1 MYMCVRSTCIDFA
14 SFYDFSIGFWNCSD
28 GVVIFVFHFIYCS
41 TSLMGLSLP
50 WCCHVCVFHMSKIS
64 DSSPNFVSDDL
75 CFVLNQH
82 TILDWCSA
90 TFCFWWSLFCTEPT
104 HCFLIGVVLHFVS
117 DDLCFVL
124 DQHTV
129 LDWCSATFC
138 FWWSLFC
145 TGPTHCFG
153 LVQNKTEII
162 RKKRKHYTNP
172 KQCVGSVQNRDHQ
185 KQNVALHQSKIVC
198 WFSTKQRSSETKL
211 GLKSE
216 ILLKCG
222 KHIHDSIR
230 GGLNP

>member
-1 MYMCVRSTCIDFA
+1 MKNKNYHTIGTIPKSNWKIVKRGKIDTCTPNTHTWPLTFLDRYRHFNKKWLRST
-14 SFYDFSIGFWNCSD
+14 SF
-28 GVVIFVFHFIYCS
+28 
-41 TSLMGLSLP
+41 MGLSLP

-145 TGPTHCFG
+145 TWPTHYFG
-153 LVQNKTEII
+153 LV
-162 RKKRKHYTNP
+162 
-172 KQCVGSVQNRDHQ
+172 
-185 KQNVALHQSKIVC
+185 
-198 WFSTKQRSSETKL
+198 
-211 GLKSE
+211 
-216 ILLKCG
+216 
-222 KHIHDSIR
+222 
-230 GGLNP
+230 